1 MNEVTDKN
9 VRFRVHSLS
18 MVILA
23 AELYSAG
30 SVSTHLVSISTM
42 CLNSPFVDKT
52 GQDSVCDAT

>member
-1 MNEVTDKN
+1 MKEVTDKS
-9 VRFRVHSLS
+9 VLFRGPNLS

-30 SVSTHLVSISTM
+30 SVSTRLVSISTM
-42 CLNSPFVDKT
+42 CLTSPFVDKT